1 MKNVPK
7 SRYFCQTLVHSV
19 AFCPMAICLRCG
31 ALPTQEGRQGVPKT
45 SFPRKTCFSSP
56 FQSEQLSWCRK
67 TSISLVTR
75 KWFSQ
80 TDFPN
85 IRLVTTFAERKRA
98 KKVLSVVSE
107 LSRTSLVCGAAFFC
121 STPSLAHHSTAGQA
135 TWCTPKMS
143 MTDGAGTEHSGDG
156 TFVLRTLH
164 SV

>member
-1 MKNVPK
+1 MSN
-7 SRYFCQTLVHSV
+7 
-19 AFCPMAICLRCG
+19 FCPFCCILSNGDNPAICLRCG
-31 ALPTQEGRQGVPKT
+31 ALPTQEGRQDTPKT
-45 SFPRKTCFSSP
+45 SFPRKMCFSSP

-107 LSRTSLVCGAAFFC
+107 LSLCCCTSLVCGAAFFVALPHWLGTVLHTAW
-121 STPSLAHHSTAGQA
+121 STPKL
-135 TWCTPKMS
+135 
-143 MTDGAGTEHSGDG
+143 DG
-156 TFVLRTLH
+156 RRQ
-164 SV
+164 

>member
-107 LSRTSLVCGAAFFC
+107 LSLCCCTSLVCGAAFFVALPHLLSTVLHTAS
-121 STPSLAHHSTAGQA
+121 STPKL
-135 TWCTPKMS
+135 
-143 MTDGAGTEHSGDG
+143 DG
-156 TFVLRTLH
+156 RC
-164 SV
+164 